1 MKYIRPQ
8 RNETVTVTCT
18 EEEKD
23 KIFFMAHEAGLTVS
37 AYIRMLINQQA
48 SAARENNGEL

>member
-1 MKYIRPQ
+1 MKYIRPK